1 MPAIDH
7 RITVAMISRNEEAAV
22 SKVVVDLK
30 AALPAAEILIVDSS
44 EDRTAEIAQSLG
56 ARVIRQYPPRGYGR
70 AMDLALRS
78 AQGEAVVTMDCDGT
92 YPVDH
97 IERLA
102 RLVLEDG
109 YDVVDGCRLEGKPE
123 AMAWANFLGNWLFA
137 TLASILF
144 ARRIRDLHSGMRAY
158 RKGVAESL
166 EYDLDG
172 AAQPVHLLL
181 LPLKMGMKVAFVPI
195 PYLERLGDSVMNPL
209 ETCLW
214 TLRRI
219 LTARF
224 G

>member
-1 MPAIDH
+1 MVAIDEQ
-7 RITVAMISRNEEAAV
+7 ITVAMISRNEEAAV
-22 SKVVVDLK
+22 GKVVADIK

-56 ARVIRQYPPRGYGR
+56 AKVIRQYPPRGYGR

-78 AQGEAVVTMDCDGT
+78 AQGEVVVTMDCDDT

-102 RLVLEDG
+102 RMVIEDG
-109 YDVVDGCRLEGKPE
+109 YDVVDGCRLESKPK
-123 AMAWANFLGNWLFA
+123 AMPWANYLGNWLFA
-137 TLASILF
+137 GLASILF

-158 RKGVAESL
+158 RKGVPESL
-166 EYDLDG
+166 EYELSG

-181 LPLKMGMKVAFVPI
+181 LPMKKGMKVAFVPI
-195 PYLERLGDSVMNPL
+195 PYLERLGDSVMSPL

-219 LTARF
+219 MTARF